1 MGFGRAHSLSCK
13 SFILFT
19 PLYAGSVDALCRRR
33 LCEPLKAFCCLFFCR
48 IRCFVRPP
56 TPLLP
61 SLPFPDT
68 LFSGSPYLHVFFLP
82 MRLSL
87 LCALSCA
94 YLSLLVRLSLVRL
107 SLLVYLSL
115 LMRCLLCIC
124 LFSCTCLFLCVC
136 LPRTYVS
143 LLMCCPF
150 SCTRLFSSTSLLC
163 LFSYCLCPFRYT
175 SYSSCHRS
183 YLLQHAYSS

>member
-1 MGFGRAHSLSCK
+1 MGFGRGHSLSCK

-33 LCEPLKAFCCLFFCR
+33 LCEPLKAFCCLFF
-48 IRCFVRPP
+48 
-56 TPLLP
+56 L
-61 SLPFPDT
+61 SDT
-68 LFSGSPYLHVFFLP
+68 LFRPPAHSSSAFIAFSRHAFLW
-82 MRLSL
+82 LSVSSCVL
-87 LCALSCA
+87 PSHAPVSSLCAVLCVFISFSAPVSCA
-94 YLSLLVRLSLVRL
+94 PVSSRVLVPSHALSIVHLPLFVHLSLLVRLSPAHL
-107 SLLVYLSL
+107 
-115 LMRCLLCIC
+115 
-124 LFSCTCLFLCVC
+124 
-136 LPRTYVS
+136 S

-163 LFSYCLCPFRYT
+163 LFSYCLCPFRHT